1 MKLSNRMLVNSTQV
15 LSKLNQLELPVK
27 VAFILSKNIKE
38 VDKSLESYNETRQ
51 KLIGQYAEKDENGMP
66 KSDEVG
72 NIIFKEDCQEKWMQ
86 DIQELLELKT
96 NVKIQ
101 TISTHDLFKAEISI
115 SPLELETIEF
125 MIKD

>member
-1 MKLSNRMLVNSTQV
+1 MKLSNQMLINSIHV
-15 LSKLNQLELPVK
+15 LGKLNQLELPVK

-38 VDKSLESYNETRQ
+38 VDKSLESYNETRK
-51 KLIGQYAEKDENGMP
+51 KLLDQYAEKDENEML
-66 KSDEVG
+66 KSDEGG
-72 NIIFKEDCQEKWMQ
+72 NIIFKEGCQEKWIQ

>member
-1 MKLSNRMLVNSTQV
+1 MKLSNEALVNSIPV
-15 LSKLNQLELPVK
+15 LSRLNQLELPVK
-27 VAFILSKNIKE
+27 VAFILAKNIKE
-38 VDKSLESYNETRQ
+38 VDKSLESYNETRK
-51 KLIGQYAEKDENGMP
+51 KLLNQYSEKDENEVL
-66 KSDEVG
+66 KSDEGG
-72 NIIFKEDCQEKWMQ
+72 NIIFKEGCQEKWIQ

-115 SPLELETIEF
+115 SPLELQKIEF

>member
-1 MKLSNRMLVNSTQV
+1 MKLSNETLVNSIPV

-27 VAFILSKNIKE
+27 VAFILAKNIKE
-38 VDKSLESYNETRQ
+38 VDKSLESYNETRK
-51 KLIGQYAEKDENGMP
+51 KLLVQYAEKDESEMP
-66 KSDEVG
+66 KSDECG
-72 NIIFKEDCQEKWMQ
+72 NIIFKEGYQEKWIQ

-101 TISTHDLFKAEISI
+101 TISTHDLFKSEISI
-115 SPLELETIEF
+115 SPLDLEKIEF